1 MNVFDRSRTA
11 RFNVPRSRQGGM
23 SFTRTQTMDYGVL
36 APNYL
41 QKVYPNDTFT
51 IKTTNF
57 MRTVPMVTPM
67 LSRVRLFQRFYY
79 VPFRILWEPFEKY
92 IFGGSTGDFTAEE
105 PFTDAFNFTY
115 NSDNSDVVA
124 INPSLPITAVAPQTL
139 ADYFNYPINKN
150 LTSSVSGLHP
160 SAFPFAAYHMIYS
173 YGYRNENIQT
183 KVPNSLNLVNVGT
196 SASPAVSSFVSQRG
210 FSVASLNSKWED
222 LREWSLV
229 DGYNQS
235 VSLRDDS
242 GNRILSPLGL
252 NTLHYV
258 NFPLDY
264 FTSLNP
270 WQQRGSGGKIP
281 VRGFGDG
288 SSTLKLNDIIALFD
302 SAPLNSDAVYRN
314 VESSYKQALLAKGT
328 NNSKAVP
335 LGNYIG
341 VRELSPSP
349 VVTYDPT
356 GYMLQFSEQSEQ
368 NLFINMDD
376 FRLARAI
383 QVMQEISARG
393 GVRFAEGLQS
403 FFGTAPSDARLQ
415 EPQFLGGFVQDLNVS
430 EVIQQSEDNK
440 TPLGTLGGK
449 GTSAG
454 SGTIRVHVKEHGL
467 IMGLV
472 HILPD
477 IVYHQGFS
485 REWNTRSRYDW
496 FWPNLTGL
504 SEQPVYGYELF
515 VSDNSSAGASYN
527 FSVLGYQGR
536 YNELRWRA
544 NEVAGGFRDT
554 LNITGSF
561 EYYKPWV
568 SLRTFQDRP
577 TLSEELITSKN
588 NISHDN
594 FYVNDPDKMWPFML
608 DSYHKVRAVRPITR
622 IPIPSR
628 V

>member
-11 RFNVPRSRQGGM
+11 RINVPRSRQGGL

-67 LSRVRLFQRFYY
+67 LSRVRLFQRFYF
-79 VPFRILWEPFEKY
+79 VPFRVLWEPFEKY
-92 IFGGSTGDFTAEE
+92 IFGGSNGDFTAVE
-105 PFTDAFNFTY
+105 PYFHSANTKF
-115 NSDNSDVVA
+115 NSDNTGWTSVVSGYDR
-124 INPSLPITAVAPQTL
+124 NNGLPQTL
-139 ADYFNYPINKN
+139 WDFFNFPL
-150 LTSSVSGLHP
+150 LTGAAVRSSDV
-160 SAFPFAAYHMIYS
+160 SAFPFAAYHMIYN

-183 KVPNSLNLVNVGT
+183 NIPNTMNLINSGT
-196 SASPAVSSFVSQRG
+196 PTSPAVTSWAQTQG
-210 FSVASLNSKWED
+210 YSVASLSSKWED

-229 DGYNQS
+229 DGFNFGL
-235 VSLRDDS
+235 SLRNDS
-242 GNRILSPLGL
+242 GNRVLSPMNL

-270 WQQRGSGGKIP
+270 WQQRGTGGKIP

-302 SAPLNSDAVYRN
+302 NIPSASARAGYLNTS
-314 VESSYKQALLAKGT
+314 SSYSPYLSGDNKNLGTISDSKGFSLSSWIQA
-328 NNSKAVP
+328 N
-335 LGNYIG
+335 
-341 VRELSPSP
+341 SPSGSDD
-349 VVTYDPT
+349 YSPT
-356 GYMLQFSEQSEQ
+356 GYALRFSDKSEQ

-383 QVMQEISARG
+383 QVMQELSARG
-393 GVRFAEGLQS
+393 GIRFAEGLQS

-430 EVIQQSEDNK
+430 EVVQQSEDNK

-477 IVYHQGFS
+477 IVYHQGLS
-485 REWNTRSRYDW
+485 REWRTRSRYDW
-496 FWPNLTGL
+496 FWPNFVSL
-504 SEQPVYGYELF
+504 SEQPVYGYELKMTN
-515 VSDNSSAGASYN
+515 DDAYN
-527 FSVLGYQGR
+527 ESVLGYQGR

-544 NEVAGGFRDT
+544 NEACGGFRDT
-554 LNITGSF
+554 SNLTGSF
-561 EYYKPWV
+561 EYYKPWI
-568 SLRTFQDRP
+568 SLRTFEGKP
-577 TLSEELITSKN
+577 TLSEELITSKG

-594 FYVNDPDKMWPFML
+594 FYVTDPSKMWPFML